1 MASYTIISDNRLFL
15 DETLAKIKKKHQVE
29 RVEEIES
36 GLFDDAVFALNAYN
50 LFDDKKIILLKD
62 PSGSNKKM
70 LSYLDKE
77 GDNIFLMYLS
87 KDTKAKS
94 LSEIKAK
101 TKVLEDNLDLND
113 YIKEAFLPLNIDYP
127 IIKFLRSFLSD
138 NKDLIRNEIMKIKLY
153 KDEGPIDIEDI
164 KRLVSKH
171 SEVNVFEIINLFL
184 QKKGDMAYQ
193 KYNDLNKKS
202 DMFFSVSS
210 LLKDSLII
218 MRDAFLLQNKNYS
231 DIDIIKTLKV
241 NQYRYKNTVKYAYN
255 FNLKDLYKLINTLND
270 LDIDLKKG
278 KSIDGLFEAFLY
290 QNGEIWKLQL
300 LVAELMAQR

>member
-87 KDTKAKS
+87 KDTKTKS

-218 MRDAFLLQNKNYS
+218 MRDAFLLKNKNYS
-231 DIDIIKTLKV
+231 DMDIIKMLKV

-290 QNGEIWKLQL
+290 QNGEI
-300 LVAELMAQR
+300 

>member
-15 DETLAKIKKKHQVE
+15 DETLAKIKKKHRVE

-113 YIKEAFLPLNIDYP
+113 YIKEAFLPLNVDYP

-290 QNGEIWKLQL
+290 QNGEI
-300 LVAELMAQR
+300 

>member
-87 KDTKAKS
+87 KDTKTKS

-218 MRDAFLLQNKNYS
+218 MRDAFLLKNKNYS

-290 QNGEIWKLQL
+290 QNGEI
-300 LVAELMAQR
+300 

>member
-29 RVEEIES
+29 RVEEVES

-87 KDTKAKS
+87 KDIKAKS

-218 MRDAFLLQNKNYS
+218 MRDAFLLKNKNYS

-290 QNGEIWKLQL
+290 QNGEI
-300 LVAELMAQR
+300 

>member
-87 KDTKAKS
+87 KDTKTKS

-290 QNGEIWKLQL
+290 QNGEI
-300 LVAELMAQR
+300 

>member
-87 KDTKAKS
+87 KDSKVKS

-290 QNGEIWKLQL
+290 QNGEI
-300 LVAELMAQR
+300 

>member
-77 GDNIFLMYLS
+77 GDNIFVMYLS
-87 KDTKAKS
+87 NDTKAKS

-290 QNGEIWKLQL
+290 QNGEI
-300 LVAELMAQR
+300 

>member
-77 GDNIFLMYLS
+77 GDNIFVMYLS
-87 KDTKAKS
+87 NDTKAKS

-218 MRDAFLLQNKNYS
+218 MRDAFLLKNKNYS

-290 QNGEIWKLQL
+290 QNGEI
-300 LVAELMAQR
+300 

>member
-87 KDTKAKS
+87 KDTKTKS

-184 QKKGDMAYQ
+184 QKKGNMAYQ

-290 QNGEIWKLQL
+290 QNGEI
-300 LVAELMAQR
+300 

>member
-15 DETLAKIKKKHQVE
+15 DETLAKIKKKHRVE
-29 RVEEIES
+29 RVEEVES

-218 MRDAFLLQNKNYS
+218 MRDAFLLKNKNYS
-231 DIDIIKTLKV
+231 DMDIIKMLKV

-290 QNGEIWKLQL
+290 QNGEI
-300 LVAELMAQR
+300 

>member
-87 KDTKAKS
+87 KDTKVKS

-218 MRDAFLLQNKNYS
+218 MRDAFLLKNKNYS

-290 QNGEIWKLQL
+290 QNGEI
-300 LVAELMAQR
+300 

>member
-290 QNGEIWKLQL
+290 QNGEI
-300 LVAELMAQR
+300 

>member
-87 KDTKAKS
+87 KDTKTKS

-218 MRDAFLLQNKNYS
+218 MRDAFLLKNTNYS

-290 QNGEIWKLQL
+290 QNGEI
-300 LVAELMAQR
+300 

>member
-36 GLFDDAVFALNAYN
+36 SLFDDAVFALNAYN

-87 KDTKAKS
+87 KDTKVKS
-94 LSEIKAK
+94 LTEVKAK

-153 KDEGPIDIEDI
+153 KDEGPVDIEDI

-218 MRDAFLLQNKNYS
+218 MRDAFLLKNNNYS
-231 DIDIIKTLKV
+231 DMDIIKALKV

-290 QNGEIWKLQL
+290 QNGEI
-300 LVAELMAQR
+300 

>member
-29 RVEEIES
+29 RVEEVES

-218 MRDAFLLQNKNYS
+218 MRDAFLLKNKNYS

-290 QNGEIWKLQL
+290 QNGEI
-300 LVAELMAQR
+300 

>member
-113 YIKEAFLPLNIDYP
+113 YIKEAFLPFNIDYP

-218 MRDAFLLQNKNYS
+218 MRDAFLLKNKNYS
-231 DIDIIKTLKV
+231 DMDIIKMLKV